1 MASIRPCAAE
11 VDRIFLDANVLFS
24 AAYRKDAGVRKVWGA
39 TAAAVLLTSAYAVE
53 EARRNLDTAERRSN
67 LDELLEAVHVSNA
80 LVDPAQHPEIGVS
93 GLPDKDL
100 PIMRAAVAAK
110 ATHLLTGD
118 RKHFGHLFGE
128 KVAGVLI
135 IRPADHPATSA
146 SSIPDEAN
154 E

>member
-1 MASIRPCAAE
+1 M
-11 VDRIFLDANVLFS
+11 DRIFLDANVLFS
-24 AAYRKDAGVRKVWGA
+24 AAYRKDAGVRKLWGA
-39 TAAAVLLTSAYAVE
+39 TAAAAVLLTSAYAVE

-67 LDELLEAVHVSNA
+67 LDELLETVHVSNA
-80 LVDPAQHPEIGVS
+80 LVDPAEHPEIGVS

-135 IRPADHPATSA
+135 IRPADHPAASA